1 MQGDVRSFIAF
12 DFVLWLIFAGMMNVA
27 FVIHIFGMH
36 SHDFAPD
43 PASFRIPTDMIADF
57 ELWGQSLGH
66 DELHSTNTAVIQRCR
81 QNIEAVRTFPATPM
95 LGATAEAQHSELA
108 GRLLVTARQNGL
120 HDRQ

>member
-1 MQGDVRSFIAF
+1 MQGDVRSFITF

-27 FVIHIFGMH
+27 FVIHILGMH

-57 ELWGQSLGH
+57 EPWGRSLGH

-81 QNIEAVRTFPATPM
+81 QTIPATPV
-95 LGATAEAQHSELA
+95 LGATAAAQHSELA
-108 GRLLVTARQNGL
+108 GRLPVTARQNGL
-120 HDRQ
+120 HGRQ